1 MRSSRATGLPPRL
14 MTKLYPFWCN
24 SISLS
29 HERRAW
35 TSVKY
40 LVLPALR
47 GPIVSSRLLEVEI
60 RLQAHPVARR
70 IAKVLRETQR
80 CVGRDTALAQNDLV
94 DATRR
99 HADIARQRVLAQA
112 ARLQELLEE
121 NDAGVVGTVVS
132 FHSYNAARY
141 ITQSVIAQV
150 VIISDRKSTRLN
162 SSHVSISYA

>member
-1 MRSSRATGLPPRL
+1 M
-14 MTKLYPFWCN
+14 
-24 SISLS
+24 
-29 HERRAW
+29 
-35 TSVKY
+35 Y
-40 LVLPALR
+40 LVMLR
-47 GPIVSSRLLEVEI
+47 ASAPRYCSRDARLLEVEI

-80 CVGRDTALAQNDLV
+80 CVRRDTALAENDLV

-121 NDAGVVGTVVS
+121 NDARVVGTVVS

-141 ITQSVIAQV
+141 ITESVIAQV
-150 VIISDRKSTRLN
+150 AIIS
-162 SSHVSISYA
+162 